1 MSLPTAASSISSWL
15 GVWSRPPDRPAQAAL
30 ALAVALFAVAA
41 VPGGPRWLVSRTDL
55 RSLTDLKR
63 RRRFLAVASFVAAF
77 LSLGYIA
84 FYLRGGPRAQ
94 EASTYWLQGRAL
106 SHGLLA
112 WTVPEPSASF
122 RARDLLFRG
131 PDRLSGSFAPGYPL
145 LLAVGFLVGA
155 PMLIGPLLAAA
166 LTVATWLLAHE
177 VASDVGST
185 GAEPEAIAR
194 AAAGFSMASAAL
206 RYYTADALPHGAAAL
221 AMAVA
226 IACGLRG
233 RRTLDPRLF
242 GFSGFALG
250 MLAAMRPSSA
260 LAVAIL
266 VTVLAGWPTVGRTP
280 EGSGRHLT
288 DGGVRCVAWTFV
300 AALPGLVL
308 LLAANRTATGHA
320 FVTPRSAYAAVVG
333 RDDHFD
339 VLVLG
344 GSLLRRAREHLVDIA
359 NFEPLALLT
368 IVPLVA
374 VATRRRAALVAV
386 VIAAEVAWRWA
397 VHLGATPSMYSHSL
411 VVVVPLEHALM
422 AVGLGL
428 LFPRSFAPAVVVV
441 LALALA
447 GFAVHSSYAHE
458 AVATSDLGHP
468 SFEPD
473 VAREANVNSGL
484 LFFDD
489 DRGYKLAFD
498 PGVGASH
505 GIEAVRLRGDDH
517 DRLLYD
523 SLGHPPAHR
532 YVMSETGPSVAL
544 WMPPNGGSSTWRF
557 EAESDWP
564 PLSLEGGSTQAV
576 SVENGC
582 ASGGRVLRLSPYKS
596 EAEASLAIE
605 LPIPGGPGGATMGI
619 WRVSPRVLQHGSG
632 GKGVLILTT
641 PPATQTPMKA
651 RTQSSG
657 APDPPL
663 AEWEWTDAPNPQDS
677 RPMPI
682 TKCIDLPPHS
692 VELGSGLSSARLI
705 LRATGGSVAL
715 DKTTLWLEGE
725 ALHR

>member
-1 MSLPTAASSISSWL
+1 
-15 GVWSRPPDRPAQAAL
+15 
-30 ALAVALFAVAA
+30 
-41 VPGGPRWLVSRTDL
+41 
-55 RSLTDLKR
+55 
-63 RRRFLAVASFVAAF
+63 VAAF

-131 PDRLSGSFAPGYPL
+131 PDRLSGSFPPGYPL

-177 VASDVGST
+177 VASDVGSA

-194 AAAGFSMASAAL
+194 AAAGFSIASSAL

-233 RRTLDPRLF
+233 RRTPDPRLF

-260 LAVAIL
+260 LAVAVV
-266 VTVLAGWPTVGRTP
+266 VTLLAASPKQGLGRMP
-280 EGSGRHLT
+280 EGSSRHGT
-288 DGGVRCVAWTFV
+288 IRRVAWTWV

-308 LLAANRTATGHA
+308 LLAANRAATGHA
-320 FVTPRSAYAAVVG
+320 FVSPRSAYAAVIG
-333 RDDHFD
+333 REDHPD

-344 GSLLRRAREHLVDIA
+344 GWLLLHAREHLVDVA
-359 NFEPLALLT
+359 NFEPLALLA
-368 IVPLVA
+368 IVPFVA

-386 VIAAEVAWRWA
+386 VIAAEVVARWA
-397 VHLGATPSMYSHSL
+397 VHLGATHSMYSHSL

-422 AVGLGL
+422 AVGIGL

-458 AVATSDLGHP
+458 AVAASDLGHP

-473 VAREANVNSGL
+473 VAREANVTSGL

-489 DRGYKLAFD
+489 DRGYELAFD

-532 YVMSETGPSVAL
+532 YVMAETGSSVPL
-544 WMPPNGGSSTWRF
+544 WMPPNGGSPTWRF

-576 SVENGC
+576 SSENAC
-582 ASGGRVLRLSPYKS
+582 ASGGRVLRLSPYKG

-605 LPIPGGPGGATMGI
+605 LPIPHEPGGAANGI
-619 WRVSPRVLQHGSG
+619 WRVGPRVLQQGSG

-641 PPATQTPMKA
+641 PATTQTQ
-651 RTQSSG
+651 TSG
-657 APDPPL
+657 APDSPL
-663 AEWEWTDAPNPQDS
+663 AEWDWTDAANPHDS
-677 RPMPI
+677 LTR
-682 TKCIDLPPHS
+682 CVDLPPRA
-692 VELGSGLSSARLI
+692 VELGSGLPSARLI
-705 LRATGGSVAL
+705 LRAKGGSVAL